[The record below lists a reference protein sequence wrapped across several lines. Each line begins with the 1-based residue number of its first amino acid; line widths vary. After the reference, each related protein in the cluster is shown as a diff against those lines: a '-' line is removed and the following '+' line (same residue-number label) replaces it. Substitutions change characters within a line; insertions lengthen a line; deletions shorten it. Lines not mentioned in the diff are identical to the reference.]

1 MCCDNREQLLDQ
13 LNPTFL
19 FTWKGTRLKD
29 EERYHSHDF
38 IEMAFILSGHGKYKI
53 ADRLYDVSEGDIIIL
68 NPGQKHQA
76 LCTDPANP
84 TTEFFVGLC
93 DVRFPDF
100 PENYLPLHLKDLTAD
115 PAEQSP
121 ILHTSGE
128 LRQKLFKICTAMSA
142 ENDIC
147 RSGRYIML
155 KSYLMQMLIL
165 LLRERSEPVRINTGC
180 SFESTSKKYVVDQ
193 IVNYFEDH
201 YSEKISLDQIAENM
215 YLSPFYISRIF
226 KSETGD
232 TPIRH
237 LINIRLEKAKELL
250 ENGFD
255 GSIQEVAA
263 EVGYDDVYHF
273 SKLFKKRFGMP
284 PSKIRK
290 LL

>member
-29 EERYHSHDF
+29 EARYHSHDF

-76 LCTDPANP
+76 LCTDPSNP
-84 TTEFFVGLC
+84 ATEFFVGLC
-93 DVRFPDF
+93 DVRFGDF
-100 PENYLPLHLKDLTAD
+100 PENYLPLHLKDLTSD
-115 PAEQSP
+115 PATQSP

-128 LRQKLFKICTAMSA
+128 LRQKLFKICTAMSV
-142 ENDIC
+142 ENDVC

-165 LLRERSEPVRINTGC
+165 LLREQSEPVKINTGC

-273 SKLFKKRFGMP
+273 SKLFKIRFGMP